1 MTIKLIALD
10 RDGIVNEDSPA
21 YVKSLAEW
29 HTVPGSMNAI
39 AKLKRHNYKVVI
51 ATNQSGIARSLFT
64 LDTVNILHQHMLDEI
79 KQAGG
84 TLDGIFMCP
93 HKPEDNCDCR
103 KPKPGLLLQAAKK
116 FNIKPEE
123 ILMIGD
129 SIRDIL
135 AAKNCGAQAMFIK
148 TKQKKEND
156 LLAVQ
161 KEGVPVF
168 ESLAEAVDII
178 CSTQNT

>member
-1 MTIKLIALD
+1 MAIKLIALD
-10 RDGIVNEDSPA
+10 RDGIVNEDSPS
-21 YVKSLAEW
+21 YVKSLSEW
-29 HTVPGSMNAI
+29 RTISGSTNAI
-39 AKLKRHNYKVVI
+39 AKLKRHNYKIVI
-51 ATNQSGIARSLFT
+51 ATNQSGIARGLFT

-79 KQAGG
+79 KRAGG

-116 FNIKPEE
+116 FNIRTQE

-129 SIRDIL
+129 SFRDIL

-148 TKQKKEND
+148 TNQKKTSD
-156 LLAVQ
+156 LLAAQ
-161 KEGVPVF
+161 KEGVPIY
-168 ESLAEAVDII
+168 ESLTEAVDII
-178 CSTQNT
+178 CS